1 MSLWGTKDSVYADGT
16 IAVNF
21 STLKVVGTGTTF
33 NTAGLIKA
41 GDIITCGAGQTYGEA
56 VITAVDSGTQLS
68 ILNTDNFA
76 AGLTTVIAGAAYNI
90 TQKPLSTL
98 KDSNYAESEI
108 YGVDTTEQTVANAA
122 SGDARKYAPAHAG
135 WVGIT
140 TYLDQHGTLRVK
152 TETLV
157 ASSSITGDAAD
168 DTQLPDS

>member
-1 MSLWGTKDSVYADGT
+1 M
-16 IAVNF
+16 
-21 STLKVVGTGTTF
+21 
-33 NTAGLIKA
+33 IKA

-76 AGLTTVIAGAAYNI
+76 SGVTTVIAGAAYNI